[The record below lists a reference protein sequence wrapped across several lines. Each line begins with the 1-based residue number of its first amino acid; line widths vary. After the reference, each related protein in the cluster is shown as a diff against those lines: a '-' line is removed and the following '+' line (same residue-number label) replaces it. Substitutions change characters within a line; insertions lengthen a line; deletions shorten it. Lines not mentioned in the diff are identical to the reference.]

1 MFDEPKNAC
10 STRTNVPG
18 AADAQKRLKRSSK
31 PLVAGSNPA
40 GRARG
45 IPARS
50 RFIRLGRGNRSH
62 HGGSSGNRQPRTAQ
76 AAPPALLMLCGQ
88 RLEGVSSRGVPVS
101 KAVWSRPRAAD
112 RRRLRVRPRRGRSSA
127 RSHSRTRRC
136 SFSSRLWARGCGLRI
151 PVSLG
156 CGGSR
161 GSSRERSAAVPRT
174 RGSDHDAERSHAGSP
189 VWLSACS

>member
-1 MFDEPKNAC
+1 
-10 STRTNVPG
+10 
-18 AADAQKRLKRSSK
+18 
-31 PLVAGSNPA
+31 
-40 GRARG
+40 
-45 IPARS
+45 
-50 RFIRLGRGNRSH
+50 
-62 HGGSSGNRQPRTAQ
+62 
-76 AAPPALLMLCGQ
+76 MLCGQ

-161 GSSRERSAAVPRT
+161 GSSRERSAAVPRPSSSNQRSGRRLDHRGVPDMT
-174 RGSDHDAERSHAGSP
+174 GSGDRGSRAQRPGG
-189 VWLSACS
+189 VTWG